1 MWDIINIQQD
11 SEYNKIEADTA
22 LENKVSLCFLVGR
35 GKEEGQNKG
44 KGVEI
49 QTVVYEVSYK
59 DIPYNLGNIAKFL

>member
-1 MWDIINIQQD
+1 MWDIINIQQE

-35 GKEEGQNKG
+35 GKEGGQNKG